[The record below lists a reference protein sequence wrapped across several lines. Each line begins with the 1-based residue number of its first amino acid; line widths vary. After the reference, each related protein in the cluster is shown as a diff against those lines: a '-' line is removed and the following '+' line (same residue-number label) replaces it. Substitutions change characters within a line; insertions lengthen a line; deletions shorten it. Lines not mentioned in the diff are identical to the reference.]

1 MKIEILREEA
11 LELLYL
17 LEEHYLEEGGHKTLD
32 HFALELEGIIDA
44 TEPTLGINVGEAVK
58 PNEKFGG

>member
-17 LEEHYLEEGGHKTLD
+17 LEEHYLEEGGHKKLD
-32 HFALELEGIIDA
+32 HLALELEGIIET
-44 TEPTLGINVGEAVK
+44 TEPTLGISVGEDLK
-58 PNEKFGG
+58 PNEKFG